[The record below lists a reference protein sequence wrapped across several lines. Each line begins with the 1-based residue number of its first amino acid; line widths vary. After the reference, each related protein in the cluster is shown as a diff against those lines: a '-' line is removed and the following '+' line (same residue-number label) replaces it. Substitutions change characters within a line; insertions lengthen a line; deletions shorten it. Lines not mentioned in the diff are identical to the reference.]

1 MSPKHRA
8 KALST
13 APECEAGVCLQG
25 TVVHVRQAL
34 GISNSAV
41 GRKFNANESTIYVKQ
56 GVFKQHEIRLRI
68 DGLMKMS

>member
-8 KALST
+8 KVLST
-13 APECEAGVCLQG
+13 APEYEAGVCLRG
-25 TVVHVRQAL
+25 TVVYVRQAL

-56 GVFKQHEIRLRI
+56 GVFKHHEIRLQI
-68 DGLMKMS
+68 DGFMTMS